1 MAEYGYTS
9 GDYTTSSR
17 MFPRTEPVGMNYG
30 AEMFPTEPVGMNYRA
45 AKGPVTVD
53 GRGKTQPVIYFPDSY
68 GTKPFVEQPE
78 HKYSSPANRWG
89 RPSSPVH
96 DRDSQRTGEF
106 FTKIQTE
113 VSQSTRSPPN
123 STMDWRQPPY
133 STGHNGSSGYGGYSE
148 YSKNDSW
155 NRPSGSTIRNDGFD
169 DYHRRNDRAMEVMNT
184 SGGWG
189 SRPNSGGWSATS
201 GSSLTKPTNNIGEAV
216 ETLKEAATSTFSR
229 QGGSAPVSAGPR
241 YAETTDS
248 MDAAR
253 RYGNFKLTSRSPKS
267 VGFY

>member
-1 MAEYGYTS
+1 
-9 GDYTTSSR
+9 
-17 MFPRTEPVGMNYG
+17 
-30 AEMFPTEPVGMNYRA
+30 
-45 AKGPVTVD
+45 
-53 GRGKTQPVIYFPDSY
+53 
-68 GTKPFVEQPE
+68 
-78 HKYSSPANRWG
+78 
-89 RPSSPVH
+89 
-96 DRDSQRTGEF
+96 
-106 FTKIQTE
+106 
-113 VSQSTRSPPN
+113 
-123 STMDWRQPPY
+123 MDLRQPPY

-155 NRPSGSTIRNDGFD
+155 NRPSGQL
-169 DYHRRNDRAMEVMNT
+169 
-184 SGGWG
+184 
-189 SRPNSGGWSATS
+189 NSGGWSATS